1 MKVVEGLYY
10 SNDHEWAKVE
20 GGEVYVGISDY
31 AQHSLGDIV
40 YVELPEVGTKLEHE
54 NVFGV
59 IESVK
64 AASDLYLPVS
74 GNVLRTNDA
83 VVEDPALINQDAFQ
97 NWMICIEMSDPE
109 ELKNL
114 MTAEA
119 YKEFCGE
126 EE

>member
-74 GNVLRTNDA
+74 GTVLRTNDA

-97 NWMICIEMSDPE
+97 NWMICIEMSSPE

-114 MTAEA
+114 MTAAA